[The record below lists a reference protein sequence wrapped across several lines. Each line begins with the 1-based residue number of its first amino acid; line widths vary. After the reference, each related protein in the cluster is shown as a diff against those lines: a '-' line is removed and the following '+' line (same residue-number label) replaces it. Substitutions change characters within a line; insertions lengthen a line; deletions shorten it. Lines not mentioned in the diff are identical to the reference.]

1 MAAENSLLGISISR
15 NSIILGLF
23 AVATT
28 GLIVLTE
35 VNTREPI
42 KEARDKALASALH
55 EVLPKTTHDNELLQD
70 TVMVQPHPLLGTKKA
85 DVAYVGREQG
95 NPNAVILQVTAPEGY
110 GGSINLLVAILAD
123 GTVSGVRVVPPHAE
137 TPGLGDAVE
146 ISKSDWIL
154 SFNGKSLTN
163 LSEKQ
168 WKVKKDGGVF
178 DAFTGATNTPRAV
191 VDAVHKALQYFEQNK
206 LNLFGHP
213 ATDREPAAQAN
224 AQES

>member
-42 KEARDKALASALH
+42 KEARDQALASALH
-55 EVLPKTTHDNELLQD
+55 EVLPQSTHDNELLQD
-70 TVMVQPHPLLGTKKA
+70 TVVVQPDPLLGTKDA
-85 DVAYVGREQG
+85 NVAYIGRDQG

-123 GTVSGVRVVPPHAE
+123 GSISGVRVVPPHAE
-137 TPGLGDAVE
+137 TPGLGDAVD

-163 LSEKQ
+163 PSEKQ

-178 DAFTGATNTPRAV
+178 DAFTGATITPRAV
-191 VDAVHKALQYFEQNK
+191 VGAVHKALQYFKQNK

-213 ATDREPAAQAN
+213 ATTREPAAPEKT
-224 AQES
+224 QES

>member
-1 MAAENSLLGISISR
+1 MAAENSLLGVSISR

-23 AVATT
+23 AIATT

-42 KEARDKALASALH
+42 KQARDQALASALH
-55 EVLPKTTHDNELLQD
+55 EVLPKTTHDNELLED
-70 TVMVQPHPLLGTKKA
+70 SVVVQPHPLLGTKEP
-85 DVAYVGREQG
+85 DVAYIGREND

-110 GGSINLLVAILAD
+110 GGSINLLVAILED
-123 GTVSGVRVVPPHAE
+123 GSVSGVRVVPPHSE
-137 TPGLGDAVE
+137 TPGLGDAIE
-146 ISKSDWIL
+146 IAKSDWIL
-154 SFNGKSLTN
+154 GFNGKSLDN

-178 DAFTGATNTPRAV
+178 DAFTGATITPRAV
-191 VDAVHKALQYFEQNK
+191 VDAVHKALQYFDQNK

-213 ATDREPAAQAN
+213 ATTPDVAAAE
-224 AQES
+224 ESGEN